1 MPDDGNLIYATYID
15 KDSSAKPLGVAKM
28 LKRSKP
34 RLAMKFISECD
45 VIIYDL
51 HTGNPKD
58 VELAIEAFKKYPIE
72 EEKVLIL
79 ISSVAVWK
87 NTPPKL
93 EEIKQVAENL
103 EDEQDPENMLM
114 G

>member
-1 MPDDGNLIYATYID
+1 MPDDGNLIFATYID
-15 KDSSAKPLGVAKM
+15 KDSSAKPIGVAKM

-93 EEIKQVAENL
+93 EEIKEVI
-103 EDEQDPENMLM
+103 
-114 G
+114 

>member
-15 KDSSAKPLGVAKM
+15 KDSSAKPFGVAKM

-34 RLAMKFISECD
+34 RLTMKFISECN

-58 VELAIEAFKKYPIE
+58 VELALEAFKKYPIE

-93 EEIKQVAENL
+93 EEIK
-103 EDEQDPENMLM
+103 
-114 G
+114 

>member
-1 MPDDGNLIYATYID
+1 MPDDGNLIFATYID
-15 KDSSAKPLGVAKM
+15 KDSSAKPLGVSKM

-93 EEIKQVAENL
+93 EEIKQEAEKL
-103 EDEQDPENMLM
+103 EDE
-114 G
+114 

>member
-1 MPDDGNLIYATYID
+1 
-15 KDSSAKPLGVAKM
+15 
-28 LKRSKP
+28 
-34 RLAMKFISECD
+34 MKFISECE

-87 NTPPKL
+87 NTPAKL
-93 EEIKQVAENL
+93 EEVK
-103 EDEQDPENMLM
+103 
-114 G
+114 

>member
-1 MPDDGNLIYATYID
+1 
-15 KDSSAKPLGVAKM
+15 
-28 LKRSKP
+28 
-34 RLAMKFISECD
+34 MKYISECD
-45 VIIYDL
+45 VIIYDV
-51 HTGNPKD
+51 HAGNPKD
-58 VELAIEAFKKYPIE
+58 IELAIEAFKKYPIE

-93 EEIKQVAENL
+93 VEIGKDNEKEKGESEVEE
-103 EDEQDPENMLM
+103 D

>member
-1 MPDDGNLIYATYID
+1 
-15 KDSSAKPLGVAKM
+15 M

-34 RLAMKFISECD
+34 RLTMKFISECE

-87 NTPPKL
+87 NTPAKL
-93 EEIKQVAENL
+93 EEVK
-103 EDEQDPENMLM
+103 
-114 G
+114 

>member
-1 MPDDGNLIYATYID
+1 
-15 KDSSAKPLGVAKM
+15 M

-34 RLAMKFISECD
+34 WLTMKFISECE

-87 NTPPKL
+87 NTPAKL
-93 EEIKQVAENL
+93 EEVK
-103 EDEQDPENMLM
+103 
-114 G
+114 

>member
-1 MPDDGNLIYATYID
+1 
-15 KDSSAKPLGVAKM
+15 M

-34 RLAMKFISECD
+34 WLAMKFIAECE
-45 VIIYDL
+45 VVIYDL
-51 HTGNPKD
+51 HTGNPWD
-58 VELAIEAFKKYPIE
+58 VELALKAFESYPIE

-93 EEIKQVAENL
+93 EEVKKEEEVLRDEDGNIIENI
-103 EDEQDPENMLM
+103 
-114 G
+114 